1 MSKIVILGGSFG
13 GLTAAFELK
22 RLLGKTADITLLS
35 DTDKFVFI
43 PSLPWLAMG
52 WRKAENITLPL
63 KPILERKG
71 ITFINEEVKGVD
83 AESSKVVTASKEIPY
98 DYLIIATGPHLA
110 FEEVPGFGP
119 DKGYTE
125 CVFTLGQAEKANR
138 AWNKFLEEPGAIVT
152 GSVQGVSCFGPPYEY
167 AFEIDYE
174 LRRMKIRHKAPIVF
188 VTSEPYIGHF
198 GIGGLRN
205 SKRIMEDE
213 FAKRDIKVIVN
224 TAVEEFAQ
232 DEVRLKDGSKIP
244 HKLAMFAPCDERRSC
259 CSASWKSK
267 RVYPC

>member
-1 MSKIVILGGSFG
+1 
-13 GLTAAFELK
+13 
-22 RLLGKTADITLLS
+22 
-35 DTDKFVFI
+35 
-43 PSLPWLAMG
+43 MG

-244 HKLAMFAPCDERRSC
+244 HKLAMFAPAMKGVPAVAHLGNPRGFIPVDGKCRHTKHKNIF
-259 CSASWKSK
+259 A
-267 RVYPC
+267 VGVAVAIAPP